1 MLEINNEFIIFL
13 NERCLLYAIVTSI
26 IISLMTSNAVDRLL
40 TVSLQTASGIVSL
53 DATGLQTDT
62 RNTLSSYPPATKR
75 KTNVNYYNE
84 DSKQRK
90 IRRCWNRWFQ
100 QLLLRILILIGPMK
114 IETLMFRHISFH
126 DKHGRNGSCE
136 LL

>member
-1 MLEINNEFIIFL
+1 
-13 NERCLLYAIVTSI
+13 
-26 IISLMTSNAVDRLL
+26 MTSNAVDRLL

-84 DSKQRK
+84 DSKHNGQKDQPAAESLRSEQSVAVDVSMLQGAALEAPASLDPATLQPEPVSNYSNQR
-90 IRRCWNRWFQ
+90 
-100 QLLLRILILIGPMK
+100 
-114 IETLMFRHISFH
+114 EEHEEDISSQ
-126 DKHGRNGSCE
+126 DAESQSSRNTNN
-136 LL
+136 